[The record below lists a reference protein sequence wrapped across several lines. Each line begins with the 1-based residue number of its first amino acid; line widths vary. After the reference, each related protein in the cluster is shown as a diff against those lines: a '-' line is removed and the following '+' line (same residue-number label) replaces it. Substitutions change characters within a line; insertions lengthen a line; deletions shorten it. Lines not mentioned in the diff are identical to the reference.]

1 MAYISLGNIDK
12 NLITIFVGCVIC
24 FLNRLLNQ
32 YDGTLL
38 FKNVIMTV
46 FCISTSRFL
55 TLFPYIIL
63 KIRLK
68 QAKNYINNQ
77 FINQNALKS
86 PQKKIEEI
94 VKGKWLY
101 IILSSIIFLIQ
112 LFFLVVSFHIKTNA
126 WIWYI
131 LFSSIFYYFI
141 FKVQLHKHH
150 YLSII
155 LIILIGLIIDLVTE
169 SLQKELVNDL
179 LLLTMKF
186 LKEIFFSLYNVL
198 AKYVIEKKYASVYEF
213 SFYVG
218 LINLILLIIF
228 SILDHY
234 YFGLYNY
241 TDYFNNFNN
250 NELLVMLGVIISQL
264 GINLTTLFTTKNY
277 SPCHVFIIFVFGQLA
292 YYIKFDGVSIIV
304 IICLILILFLSLIFN
319 EIIEINIWGLSHNTK
334 KNILNRVQKEEYLF
348 NYKTGSFDS
357 EIENDEYLIDVNE
370 SEHSKEDE

>member
-24 FLNRLLNQ
+24 FFNRLLNQ

-131 LFSSIFYYFI
+131 LFSSIFYYLI

-169 SLQKELVNDL
+169 NLQKEVVNDL
-179 LLLTMKF
+179 LLLIMKF
-186 LKEIFFSLYNVL
+186 LKEIFFSLYNVI
-198 AKYVIEKKYASVYEF
+198 AKYVMEKKYVSVYEF

-228 SILDHY
+228 SIFDHY
-234 YFGLYNY
+234 YFEIYNY
-241 TDYFNNFNN
+241 TDYFNNFNR
-250 NELLVMLGVIISQL
+250 NELLVLLGVIFTQL
-264 GINLTTLFTTKNY
+264 GINLTSLFATKNN

-292 YYIKFDGVSIIV
+292 YYINFQGVSIIV
-304 IICLILILFLSLIFN
+304 IIFLILILFLSLIFN
-319 EIIEINIWGLSHNTK
+319 EIIEINIWGLSYNTRN
-334 KNILNRVQKEEYLF
+334 NILNRVQKEENLF

-357 EIENDEYLIDVNE
+357 EIEKDEYLIDMNE

>member
-24 FLNRLLNQ
+24 FFNRLLNQ

-77 FINQNALKS
+77 FMNQNALKS

-131 LFSSIFYYFI
+131 LFSSIFYYLI

-169 SLQKELVNDL
+169 NLQKEVVNDL
-179 LLLTMKF
+179 LLLIMKF
-186 LKEIFFSLYNVL
+186 LKEIFFSLYSVL
-198 AKYVIEKKYASVYEF
+198 AKYVIEKKYVSVYEF

-228 SILDHY
+228 SIFDHY
-234 YFGLYNY
+234 YFEIYNY
-241 TDYFNNFNN
+241 IDYFNNFNR
-250 NELLVMLGVIISQL
+250 NELLVLLGVIFTQL
-264 GINLTTLFTTKNY
+264 GINLTSLFATKNN

-292 YYIKFDGVSIIV
+292 YYINFQGVSIIV
-304 IICLILILFLSLIFN
+304 IICLIFILFLSLIFN
-319 EIIEINIWGLSHNTK
+319 EIIEINIWGLSYNTK
-334 KNILNRVQKEEYLF
+334 KNILNRVQKEENLF

-357 EIENDEYLIDVNE
+357 EIEKDEYLIDMNE

>member
-32 YDGTLL
+32 YDGALL

-169 SLQKELVNDL
+169 SLQKEVVNDL

>member
-198 AKYVIEKKYASVYEF
+198 AKYVIEK
-213 SFYVG
+213 
-218 LINLILLIIF
+218 NMLLF
-228 SILDHY
+228 MNFLFMLD
-234 YFGLYNY
+234 
-241 TDYFNNFNN
+241 
-250 NELLVMLGVIISQL
+250 
-264 GINLTTLFTTKNY
+264 
-277 SPCHVFIIFVFGQLA
+277 
-292 YYIKFDGVSIIV
+292 
-304 IICLILILFLSLIFN
+304 
-319 EIIEINIWGLSHNTK
+319 
-334 KNILNRVQKEEYLF
+334 
-348 NYKTGSFDS
+348 
-357 EIENDEYLIDVNE
+357 
-370 SEHSKEDE
+370 

>member
-24 FLNRLLNQ
+24 FFNRLLNQ

-94 VKGKWLY
+94 VKGKWHY

-131 LFSSIFYYFI
+131 LFSSIFYYLI

-169 SLQKELVNDL
+169 NLQKEVVNDL
-179 LLLTMKF
+179 LLLIMKF
-186 LKEIFFSLYNVL
+186 LKEIFFSLYNVI
-198 AKYVIEKKYASVYEF
+198 AKYVMEKKYVSVYEF

-218 LINLILLIIF
+218 LNNLILLIIF
-228 SILDHY
+228 SIFDHY
-234 YFGLYNY
+234 YFEIYNY
-241 TDYFNNFNN
+241 TDYFNNFNR
-250 NELLVMLGVIISQL
+250 NELLVLLGVIFTQL
-264 GINLTTLFTTKNY
+264 GINLTSLFATKNN

-292 YYIKFDGVSIIV
+292 YYINFQGVSIIV
-304 IICLILILFLSLIFN
+304 IICLIFILFLSLIFN
-319 EIIEINIWGLSHNTK
+319 EIIEINIWGLSYNTK
-334 KNILNRVQKEEYLF
+334 KNILNRVQKEENLF

-357 EIENDEYLIDVNE
+357 EIEKDEYLIDMNE

>member
-24 FLNRLLNQ
+24 FFNRLLNQ

-131 LFSSIFYYFI
+131 LFSSIFYYLI

-169 SLQKELVNDL
+169 NLQKEVVNDL
-179 LLLTMKF
+179 LLLIMKF
-186 LKEIFFSLYNVL
+186 LKEIFFSLYNVI
-198 AKYVIEKKYASVYEF
+198 AKYVMEKKYVSVYEF
-213 SFYVG
+213 SFYIG
-218 LINLILLIIF
+218 LINLIILIIF
-228 SILDHY
+228 SIFDHY
-234 YFGLYNY
+234 YFEIYNY
-241 TDYFNNFNN
+241 IYYFNNFNR
-250 NELLVMLGVIISQL
+250 NELLVLLGVIFTQL
-264 GINLTTLFTTKNY
+264 GINLTSLFATKNN

-292 YYIKFDGVSIIV
+292 YYINFQGVSIIV
-304 IICLILILFLSLIFN
+304 IICLIFILFLSLIFN
-319 EIIEINIWGLSHNTK
+319 EIIEINIWGLSYNTK
-334 KNILNRVQKEEYLF
+334 KNILNRVQKEENLF

-357 EIENDEYLIDVNE
+357 EIEKDEYLIDMNE